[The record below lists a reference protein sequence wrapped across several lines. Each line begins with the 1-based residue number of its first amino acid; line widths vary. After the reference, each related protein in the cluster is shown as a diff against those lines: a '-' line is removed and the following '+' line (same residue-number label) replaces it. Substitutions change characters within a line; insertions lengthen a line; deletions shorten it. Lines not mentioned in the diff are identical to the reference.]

1 MFQLPNLDKEIYVT
15 DLRNVP
21 SILTANG
28 QARRVGAEQ
37 ATPTELLIADVGD
50 ATQKSTYMI
59 VSGLEHVY
67 LVRQ

>member
-1 MFQLPNLDKEIYVT
+1 MT

-37 ATPTELLIADVGD
+37 AMPEEILIADIGD
-50 ATQKSTYMI
+50 LTEKATYMI
-59 VSGLEHVY
+59 VTPFIHINLK
-67 LVRQ
+67 